1 MNLVIGV
8 ITVFKC
14 TDHGKENCVP
24 RKLSAD
30 HLPGHHPN
38 RGRSRT
44 LPTTKRPGL
53 F

>member
-1 MNLVIGV
+1 MNLVIIV
-8 ITVFKC
+8 ITVLKC
-14 TDHGKENCVP
+14 TDPGKENRVP

-44 LPTTKRPGL
+44 PPTTKRAGP